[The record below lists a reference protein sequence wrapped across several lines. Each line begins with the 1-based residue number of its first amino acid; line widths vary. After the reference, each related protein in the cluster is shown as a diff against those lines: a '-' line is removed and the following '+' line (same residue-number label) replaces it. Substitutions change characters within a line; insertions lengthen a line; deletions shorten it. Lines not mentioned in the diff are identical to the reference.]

1 MNFEEQLSAK
11 VQQVNDSLLSALPS
25 RGVKPAR
32 LHQAIR
38 HSSEAGGKRLRPVLL
53 HAAYDLFP
61 GSTDPMPAAIAIECI
76 HTYSLIH
83 DDLPAMDDSDTRRG
97 QPACHKAFDEA
108 TAILAGDALQP
119 MAFELLAKG
128 YQDIPEVSVDLVR
141 MLAETAGS
149 EQLVGGQMQDLL
161 SEGQEP
167 DVGNLEFIHQNKTAA
182 MIRASLQMGFRLGE
196 KGGDED
202 LITIMGEAGNSLG
215 LAFQAVDDL
224 LDVTQT
230 SEELGKDAAH
240 DAESGKVTWIGLL
253 GEEKARALANKHTQ
267 DTITRLE
274 EVGGDNAFLL
284 ELVRRML
291 ERTH

>member
-128 YQDIPEVSVDLVR
+128 YQDIPEVAVELVR

-149 EQLVGGQMQDLL
+149 EQLVGGQIQDLL

>member
-11 VQQVNDSLLSALPS
+11 VEQVNCSLLEALPN
-25 RGVKPAR
+25 REVKPAP
-32 LHQAIR
+32 LHEAIR

-53 HAAYDLFP
+53 LAAHDLFP
-61 GSTDPMPAAIAIECI
+61 GTGDPMAAALAIECI

-97 QPACHKAFDEA
+97 QPSCHKAFDEA

-128 YQDIPEVSVDLVR
+128 YHNSSEVAVDLVR

-161 SEGQEP
+161 SEGAEP
-167 DVGNLEFIHQNKTAA
+167 DADNLGYIHQNKTAA

-196 KGGDED
+196 KGGD
-202 LITIMGEAGNSLG
+202 LALMGLMAEAGLSLG

-224 LDVTQT
+224 LDVTRT

-240 DAESGKVTWIGLL
+240 DAESGKVTWVGLL
-253 GEEKARALANKHTQ
+253 GERKARELATKHTE
-267 DTITRLE
+267 DALGKLE

-284 ELVRRML
+284 ELVKRML
-291 ERTH
+291 DRTH

>member
-11 VQQVNDSLLSALPS
+11 VEQVNRSLLEALPN
-25 RGVKPAR
+25 REVKPAR
-32 LHQAIR
+32 LHEAIR

-53 HAAYDLFP
+53 LAAHDLFP
-61 GSTDPMPAAIAIECI
+61 GMGDPMAAALAIECI

-97 QPACHKAFDEA
+97 QPSCHKAFDEA

-128 YQDIPEVSVDLVR
+128 YHDSPEVAVDLVR

-161 SEGQEP
+161 SEGAEP
-167 DVGNLEFIHQNKTAA
+167 DADNLGYIHQNKTAA

-196 KGGDED
+196 KGGD
-202 LITIMGEAGNSLG
+202 LALMCLMAEAGLSLG

-224 LDVTQT
+224 LDVTRT

-240 DAESGKVTWIGLL
+240 DAESGKVTWVGLL
-253 GEEKARALANKHTQ
+253 GERKARELATKHTE
-267 DTITRLE
+267 DALGKLE

-284 ELVRRML
+284 ELVKRML
-291 ERTH
+291 DRTH

>member
-11 VQQVNDSLLSALPS
+11 VEQVNRSLLEALPN
-25 RGVKPAR
+25 REVKPAR
-32 LHQAIR
+32 LHEAIR

-53 HAAYDLFP
+53 LAAHDLFP
-61 GSTDPMPAAIAIECI
+61 GTGDPMAAALAIECI

-97 QPACHKAFDEA
+97 QPSCHKAFDEA

-128 YQDIPEVSVDLVR
+128 YHNSSEVAVDLVR

-161 SEGQEP
+161 SEGEEP
-167 DVGNLEFIHQNKTAA
+167 DADNLGYIHQNKTAA

-196 KGGDED
+196 KGGD
-202 LITIMGEAGNSLG
+202 LALMCLMAEAGLSLG

-224 LDVTQT
+224 LDVTRT

-240 DAESGKVTWIGLL
+240 DAESGKVTWVGLL
-253 GEEKARALANKHTQ
+253 GERKARELATKHTE
-267 DTITRLE
+267 DALGKLE

-284 ELVRRML
+284 ELVKRML
-291 ERTH
+291 DRTH

>member
-11 VQQVNDSLLSALPS
+11 VEQVNRSLLEALPN
-25 RGVKPAR
+25 REVKPAR
-32 LHQAIR
+32 LHEAIR

-53 HAAYDLFP
+53 LAAHDLFP
-61 GSTDPMPAAIAIECI
+61 GMGDPMAAALAIECI

-97 QPACHKAFDEA
+97 QPSCHKAFDEA

-128 YQDIPEVSVDLVR
+128 YHNSSEVAVDLVR

-161 SEGQEP
+161 SEGEEP
-167 DVGNLEFIHQNKTAA
+167 DADNLGYIHQNKTAA

-196 KGGDED
+196 KGGD
-202 LITIMGEAGNSLG
+202 LALMGLMAEAGLSLG

-224 LDVTQT
+224 LDVTRT

-240 DAESGKVTWIGLL
+240 DAESGKVTWVGLL
-253 GEEKARALANKHTQ
+253 GERKARELATKHTE
-267 DTITRLE
+267 DALGKLE

-284 ELVRRML
+284 ELVKRML
-291 ERTH
+291 DRTH

>member
-25 RGVKPAR
+25 REVKPAR

>member
-11 VQQVNDSLLSALPS
+11 VEQVNRSLLEALPN
-25 RGVKPAR
+25 REVKPAR
-32 LHQAIR
+32 LHEAIR

-53 HAAYDLFP
+53 LAAHDLFP
-61 GSTDPMPAAIAIECI
+61 GTGDPMAAALAIECI

-97 QPACHKAFDEA
+97 QPSCHKAFDEA

-128 YQDIPEVSVDLVR
+128 YHNSSEVAVDLVR

-161 SEGQEP
+161 SEGEEP
-167 DVGNLEFIHQNKTAA
+167 DADNLGYIHHNKTAA

-196 KGGDED
+196 KGGD
-202 LITIMGEAGNSLG
+202 LALMGLMAEAGLSLG

-224 LDVTQT
+224 LDVTRT

-240 DAESGKVTWIGLL
+240 DAESGKVTWVGLL
-253 GEEKARALANKHTQ
+253 GERKARELATKHTE
-267 DTITRLE
+267 DALGKLE

-284 ELVRRML
+284 ELVKRML
-291 ERTH
+291 DRTH

>member
-11 VQQVNDSLLSALPS
+11 VEQVNRSLLEALPN
-25 RGVKPAR
+25 REVKPAR
-32 LHQAIR
+32 LHEAIR

-53 HAAYDLFP
+53 LAAHDLFP
-61 GSTDPMPAAIAIECI
+61 GTGDPMAAALAIECI

-83 DDLPAMDDSDTRRG
+83 DDLPAMDDSDNRRG
-97 QPACHKAFDEA
+97 QPSCHKAFDEA

-128 YQDIPEVSVDLVR
+128 YHNSSEVAVDLVR

-161 SEGQEP
+161 SEGEEP
-167 DVGNLEFIHQNKTAA
+167 DADNLGYIHQNKTAA

-196 KGGDED
+196 KGGD
-202 LITIMGEAGNSLG
+202 LALMGLMAEAGLSLG

-224 LDVTQT
+224 LDVTRT

-240 DAESGKVTWIGLL
+240 DAESGKVTWVGLL
-253 GEEKARALANKHTQ
+253 GERKARELATKHTE
-267 DTITRLE
+267 DALGKLE

-284 ELVRRML
+284 ELVKRML
-291 ERTH
+291 DRTH

>member
-11 VQQVNDSLLSALPS
+11 VQQVNDSLLSTLPS
-25 RGVKPAR
+25 REVKPAR

-53 HAAYDLFP
+53 LAAYDLFP
-61 GSTDPMPAAIAIECI
+61 GSTDPMPSAIAIECI

-141 MLAETAGS
+141 MLAETSGS

-182 MIRASLQMGFRLGE
+182 MMRASLQMGFRLGE

>member
-11 VQQVNDSLLSALPS
+11 VEQVNRSLLEALPN
-25 RGVKPAR
+25 REVKPAR
-32 LHQAIR
+32 LHEAIR

-53 HAAYDLFP
+53 LAAHDLFP
-61 GSTDPMPAAIAIECI
+61 GTGDPMAAALAIECI

-97 QPACHKAFDEA
+97 QPSCHKAFDEA

-128 YQDIPEVSVDLVR
+128 YHNSPEVAVDLVR

-161 SEGQEP
+161 SEGEEP
-167 DVGNLEFIHQNKTAA
+167 DADNLGYIHQNKTAA

-196 KGGDED
+196 KGGD
-202 LITIMGEAGNSLG
+202 LALMGLMAEAGLSLG

-224 LDVTQT
+224 LDVTRT

-240 DAESGKVTWIGLL
+240 DAESGKVTWVGLL
-253 GEEKARALANKHTQ
+253 GERKARELATKHTEEALGK
-267 DTITRLE
+267 LE

-284 ELVRRML
+284 ELVKRML
-291 ERTH
+291 DRTH

>member
-11 VQQVNDSLLSALPS
+11 VEQVNCSLLEALPN
-25 RGVKPAR
+25 REVKPAR
-32 LHQAIR
+32 LHEAIR

-53 HAAYDLFP
+53 LAAHDLFP
-61 GSTDPMPAAIAIECI
+61 GTGDPMAAALAIECI

-97 QPACHKAFDEA
+97 QPSCHKAFDEA

-128 YQDIPEVSVDLVR
+128 YHNSPEVAVDLVR

-161 SEGQEP
+161 SEGEEP
-167 DVGNLEFIHQNKTAA
+167 DADNLGYIHQNKTAA

-196 KGGDED
+196 KGGD
-202 LITIMGEAGNSLG
+202 LALMGLMAEAGLSLG

-224 LDVTQT
+224 LDVTRT

-240 DAESGKVTWIGLL
+240 DAESGKVTWVGLL
-253 GEEKARALANKHTQ
+253 GERKARELATKHTE
-267 DTITRLE
+267 DALGKLE

-284 ELVRRML
+284 ELVKRML
-291 ERTH
+291 DRTH

>member
-1 MNFEEQLSAK
+1 
-11 VQQVNDSLLSALPS
+11 
-25 RGVKPAR
+25 
-32 LHQAIR
+32 
-38 HSSEAGGKRLRPVLL
+38 
-53 HAAYDLFP
+53 
-61 GSTDPMPAAIAIECI
+61 
-76 HTYSLIH
+76 
-83 DDLPAMDDSDTRRG
+83 
-97 QPACHKAFDEA
+97 
-108 TAILAGDALQP
+108 

-240 DAESGKVTWIGLL
+240 DAESGKVTWVGLL
-253 GEEKARALANKHTQ
+253 GEEKARALATKHTQ

>member
-1 MNFEEQLSAK
+1 MNFEEQISAK
-11 VQQVNDSLLSALPS
+11 VEQVNRSLMEALPS
-25 RGVKPAR
+25 REIKPAR
-32 LHQAIR
+32 LHEAMR

-53 HAAYDLFP
+53 LAAHDLFP
-61 GSTDPMPAAIAIECI
+61 GNRDPMAAALAIECI

-97 QPACHKAFDEA
+97 QPSCHKAFDEA

-128 YQDIPEVSVDLVR
+128 YQDIPEVAVDLVR

-161 SEGQEP
+161 SEGEEP
-167 DVGNLEFIHQNKTAA
+167 DAENLGYIHQNKTAA

-196 KGGDED
+196 KGED
-202 LITIMGEAGNSLG
+202 SNLMNLMAEAGLSLG

-224 LDVTQT
+224 LDVTRT

-240 DAESGKVTWIGLL
+240 DAECGKVTWVGLL
-253 GEEKARALANKHTQ
+253 GEEKARELATQHTEDALGK
-267 DTITRLE
+267 LE
-274 EVGGDNAFLL
+274 AVGGDNAFLL

>member
-11 VQQVNDSLLSALPS
+11 VEQVNRSLLEALPN
-25 RGVKPAR
+25 REVKPAR
-32 LHQAIR
+32 LHEAIR

-53 HAAYDLFP
+53 LAAHDLFP
-61 GSTDPMPAAIAIECI
+61 GTGEPMAAALAIECI

-97 QPACHKAFDEA
+97 QPSCHKAFDEA

-128 YQDIPEVSVDLVR
+128 YHNSPEVAVDLVR

-161 SEGQEP
+161 SEGEEP
-167 DVGNLEFIHQNKTAA
+167 DAETLGYIHQNKTAA

-196 KGGDED
+196 KGGD
-202 LITIMGEAGNSLG
+202 LALMGLMAEAGLSLG

-224 LDVTQT
+224 LDVTRT

-240 DAESGKVTWIGLL
+240 DAESGKVTWVGLL
-253 GEEKARALANKHTQ
+253 GERKARELATQHTE
-267 DTITRLE
+267 DTLGKLE

-284 ELVRRML
+284 ELVKRML
-291 ERTH
+291 DRTH

>member
-11 VQQVNDSLLSALPS
+11 VEQVNRSLLEALPN
-25 RGVKPAR
+25 REVKPAR
-32 LHQAIR
+32 LHEAIR

-53 HAAYDLFP
+53 LAAHDLFP
-61 GSTDPMPAAIAIECI
+61 GMGDPMAAALAIECI

-97 QPACHKAFDEA
+97 QPSCHKAFDEA

-128 YQDIPEVSVDLVR
+128 YHNSPEVAVDLVR

-161 SEGQEP
+161 SEGAEP
-167 DVGNLEFIHQNKTAA
+167 DAETLGYIHQNKTAA

-196 KGGDED
+196 KGGD
-202 LITIMGEAGNSLG
+202 LALMGLMAEAGLSLG

-224 LDVTQT
+224 LDVTRT

-240 DAESGKVTWIGLL
+240 DAESGKVTWVGLL
-253 GEEKARALANKHTQ
+253 GERKARELATKHTE
-267 DTITRLE
+267 DALGKLE

-284 ELVRRML
+284 ELVKRML
-291 ERTH
+291 DRTH

>member
-11 VQQVNDSLLSALPS
+11 VEQVNRSLLEALPN
-25 RGVKPAR
+25 REVKPAR
-32 LHQAIR
+32 LHEAIR

-53 HAAYDLFP
+53 LAAHDLFP
-61 GSTDPMPAAIAIECI
+61 GTGDPMAAALAIECI

-97 QPACHKAFDEA
+97 QPSCHKAFDEA

-128 YQDIPEVSVDLVR
+128 YHNSPEVAVDLVR

-161 SEGQEP
+161 SEGEEP
-167 DVGNLEFIHQNKTAA
+167 DADNLGYIHQNKTAA

-196 KGGDED
+196 KGGD
-202 LITIMGEAGNSLG
+202 LSLMGLMAEAGLFLG

-224 LDVTQT
+224 LDVTRT

-240 DAESGKVTWIGLL
+240 DAESGKVTWVGLL
-253 GEEKARALANKHTQ
+253 GEGKARELATKHTV
-267 DTITRLE
+267 DALGKLE

-291 ERTH
+291 DRTH

>member
-11 VQQVNDSLLSALPS
+11 VEQVNHSLLEALPN
-25 RGVKPAR
+25 REVKPAR
-32 LHQAIR
+32 LHEAIR

-53 HAAYDLFP
+53 LAAHDLFP
-61 GSTDPMPAAIAIECI
+61 GNGNPMAAALAIECI

-97 QPACHKAFDEA
+97 QPSCHRAFDEA

-128 YQDIPEVSVDLVR
+128 YHNIPEVAVDLVR

-161 SEGQEP
+161 SEGEEP
-167 DVGNLEFIHQNKTAA
+167 DAENLGYIHQNKTAA

-196 KGGDED
+196 KGGDLALMG
-202 LITIMGEAGNSLG
+202 LIAEAGLSLG

-224 LDVTQT
+224 LDVTRT
-230 SEELGKDAAH
+230 SEELGKNAAH
-240 DAESGKVTWIGLL
+240 DAECGKVTWVGLL
-253 GEEKARALANKHTQ
+253 GEGKARELATKHTV
-267 DTITRLE
+267 DALGKLE

-284 ELVRRML
+284 ELVKRML
-291 ERTH
+291 DRTH

>member
-11 VQQVNDSLLSALPS
+11 VEQVNRSLLEALPN
-25 RGVKPAR
+25 REVKPAR
-32 LHQAIR
+32 LHEAIR

-53 HAAYDLFP
+53 YAAHDLFP
-61 GSTDPMPAAIAIECI
+61 GMGDPMAAALAIECI

-97 QPACHKAFDEA
+97 QPSCHKAFDEA

-128 YQDIPEVSVDLVR
+128 YHNSPEVAVDLVR

-161 SEGQEP
+161 SEGAEP
-167 DVGNLEFIHQNKTAA
+167 DAETLGYIHQNKTAA

-196 KGGDED
+196 KGGD
-202 LITIMGEAGNSLG
+202 LALMGLMAEAGLSLG
-215 LAFQAVDDL
+215 LAFQAADDL
-224 LDVTQT
+224 LDVTRT

-240 DAESGKVTWIGLL
+240 DAESGKVTWVGLL
-253 GEEKARALANKHTQ
+253 GERKARELATKHTE
-267 DTITRLE
+267 DALGKLE

-284 ELVRRML
+284 ELVKRML
-291 ERTH
+291 DRTH

>member
-1 MNFEEQLSAK
+1 ME
-11 VQQVNDSLLSALPS
+11 ALPS
-25 RGVKPAR
+25 REIKPAR
-32 LHQAIR
+32 LHEAMR

-53 HAAYDLFP
+53 LAAHDLFP
-61 GSTDPMPAAIAIECI
+61 GNRDPMAAALAIECI

-97 QPACHKAFDEA
+97 QPSCHKAFDEV

-128 YQDIPEVSVDLVR
+128 YQDIPEVAVDLVR

-161 SEGQEP
+161 SEGEEP
-167 DVGNLEFIHQNKTAA
+167 DAENLEYIHQNKTAA

-196 KGGDED
+196 KGED
-202 LITIMGEAGNSLG
+202 SNLMNLMAEAGLSLG

-224 LDVTQT
+224 LDVTRT

-240 DAESGKVTWIGLL
+240 DAECGKVTWVGLL
-253 GEEKARALANKHTQ
+253 GEEKARELATQHTEDALGK
-267 DTITRLE
+267 LE

>member
-1 MNFEEQLSAK
+1 
-11 VQQVNDSLLSALPS
+11 
-25 RGVKPAR
+25 
-32 LHQAIR
+32 
-38 HSSEAGGKRLRPVLL
+38 VLL

>member
-25 RGVKPAR
+25 REVKPAR

-119 MAFELLAKG
+119 MAFELLVSG
-128 YQDIPEVSVDLVR
+128 YQNIPEVSVDLVR

-291 ERTH
+291 ERMH

>member
-1 MNFEEQLSAK
+1 MNFEEQLSEK
-11 VQQVNDSLLSALPS
+11 VGQINQALLDALPK
-25 RGVKPAR
+25 GDTKPSR
-32 LHQAIR
+32 LHEAIR

-53 HAAYDLFP
+53 IAGHELFQN
-61 GSTDPMPAAIAIECI
+61 GRDPMPAALAIECI

-97 QPACHKAFDEA
+97 RPSCHKAFDEA

-119 MAFELLAKG
+119 MAFELLARG
-128 YQDIPEVSVDLVR
+128 YADEPDVGMDLVQL
-141 MLAETAGS
+141 LAETAGS
-149 EQLVGGQMQDLL
+149 QQLVGGQMQDLI

-167 DVGNLEFIHQNKTAA
+167 DEKNLRYIHENKTAA

-196 KGGDED
+196 KGKDEG
-202 LITIMGEAGNSLG
+202 LMKLMKEAGNSLG

-224 LDVTQT
+224 LDVTRT

-240 DAESGKVTWIGLL
+240 DAESGKVTWVNLL
-253 GEEKARALANKHTQ
+253 GEDEARQQAAQHTE
-267 DTITRLE
+267 DAIGKLN
-274 EVGGDNAFLL
+274 EVGGQNSFLL

-291 ERTH
+291 ERSS

>member
-11 VQQVNDSLLSALPS
+11 VEQVNRSLLEALPN
-25 RGVKPAR
+25 REVKPAR
-32 LHQAIR
+32 LHEAIR

-53 HAAYDLFP
+53 LAAHDLFP
-61 GSTDPMPAAIAIECI
+61 GMGDPMAAALAIECI

-97 QPACHKAFDEA
+97 QPSCHKAFDEA
-108 TAILAGDALQP
+108 TAILAGDAMQP

-128 YQDIPEVSVDLVR
+128 YHNSPEVAVDLVR

-161 SEGQEP
+161 SEGAEP
-167 DVGNLEFIHQNKTAA
+167 DAETLGYIHQNKTAA

-196 KGGDED
+196 KGGD
-202 LITIMGEAGNSLG
+202 LALMGLMAEAGLSLG

-224 LDVTQT
+224 LDVTRT

-240 DAESGKVTWIGLL
+240 DAESGKVTWVGLL
-253 GEEKARALANKHTQ
+253 GERKARELATKHTE
-267 DTITRLE
+267 DALGKLE

-284 ELVRRML
+284 ELVKRML
-291 ERTH
+291 DRTH